1 MSNVLYSLKSKGI
14 RLISSEQSKVG
25 VKKIAENKITACK
38 HKRLSWRAYLSA
50 IGSSRS
56 LRAFAV
62 ALPLPFGWLPRWSF
76 GRRLMAPFGKY
87 YYSEVRIKCQQ

>member
-1 MSNVLYSLKSKGI
+1 MSNVFYSLKSKGI

-25 VKKIAENKITACK
+25 VKKITENKITACK

-62 ALPLPFGWLPRWSF
+62 ALPPPFRV
-76 GRRLMAPFGKY
+76 APSMELRATPYGALWQ
-87 YYSEVRIKCQQ
+87 ILL